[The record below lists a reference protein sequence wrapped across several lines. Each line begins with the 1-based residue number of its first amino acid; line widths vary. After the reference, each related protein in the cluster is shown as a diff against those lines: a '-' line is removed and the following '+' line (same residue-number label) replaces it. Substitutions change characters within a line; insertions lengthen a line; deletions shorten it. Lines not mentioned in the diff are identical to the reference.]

1 MHYWAVENPHWMR
14 QQAIQNYWSL
24 NVLGGVIHN
33 IVVGPFFYEK
43 HLNWEIY
50 ARFLR
55 EQLEGLE
62 EQLEKLEDVPLNL
75 RQGMFITFC
84 KNYKFNNT
92 IS

>member
-1 MHYWAVENPHWMR
+1 VKHFEKK
-14 QQAIQNYWSL
+14 ITDIFQNIPVVAKVL